1 MKVGDLVRFCHES
14 RGEENSLPIGIV
26 VKINQEASSTGEGFW
41 CSMLWDDCTVS
52 GAWIDELK
60 VINERR

>member
-41 CSMLWDDCTVS
+41 CSMLW
-52 GAWIDELK
+52 IDELK